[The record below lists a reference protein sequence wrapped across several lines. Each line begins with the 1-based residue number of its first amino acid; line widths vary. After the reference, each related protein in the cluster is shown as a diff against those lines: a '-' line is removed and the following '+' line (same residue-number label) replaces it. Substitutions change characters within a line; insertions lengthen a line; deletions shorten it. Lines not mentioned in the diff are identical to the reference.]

1 MLINNTDLPNAVIDE
16 IVAENM
22 AAVGLDASLLKKY
35 PDQLTP
41 SEARRVSIARA
52 ITYDKTRPKSF
63 FGVPH
68 VIIYDEPTAGLD
80 EKSSKW
86 VQSAIIKMQEVC
98 PASVVVT
105 EHDCDLVLLADRVVV
120 LDEGEVRWKGTPRA
134 FMVSPN
140 ASAVKVREAGSK
152 VPA

>member
-86 VQSAIIKMQEVC
+86 
-98 PASVVVT
+98 
-105 EHDCDLVLLADRVVV
+105 LVHSLRIPI
-120 LDEGEVRWKGTPRA
+120 RRISSHHHRP
-134 FMVSPN
+134 
-140 ASAVKVREAGSK
+140 AGSNPRSSK
-152 VPA
+152 CRKSAPRPSS

>member
-1 MLINNTDLPNAVIDE
+1 
-16 IVAENM
+16 
-22 AAVGLDASLLKKY
+22 
-35 PDQLTP
+35 
-41 SEARRVSIARA
+41 
-52 ITYDKTRPKSF
+52 
-63 FGVPH
+63 
-68 VIIYDEPTAGLD
+68 
-80 EKSSKW
+80 
-86 VQSAIIKMQEVC
+86 MQEVC